1 MKIPKTNNDTK
12 PGTTVQRFW
21 NVITNDGEDSAEITM
36 YGDVCESQP
45 RDFWTGEKLEGQY
58 ITPEGFAEDLATIKG
73 KSKITIKL
81 NSCGGD
87 LYTGIAIHNALK
99 GLTGHKTVIV
109 EGIAASAASVIACAG
124 DDVQVYPGSLVMIHG
139 VAGLFFDYMTL
150 GDLKKAV
157 KAFDADER
165 AVAEIYK
172 AKTGIEVETLRNMM
186 TNETWMTGSQAI
198 EKGFADTLLGSGNEP
213 KMQMSAD
220 RRVMMVAGVRHDVHA
235 FRNIPGN
242 IPIFNETDAASV
254 TAGNKN
260 KTEVT
265 NMTEK
270 ELREQYP
277 DIVASIEKTA
287 ADNARTEATA
297 AERARLKGIESIEAQ
312 IGDKSL
318 VQNAKYG
325 DTPCDAAQLA
335 LAAMQ
340 AQSKLGSAFLQK
352 MEADSSASGA
362 DEVAGKPNGGNADD
376 GDETAAVVANAVKA
390 YQKTKGDRKSTRL
403 NSSHM

>member
-390 YQKTKGDRKSTRL
+390 YQKTKGGKV
-403 NSSHM
+403 

>member
-1 MKIPKTNNDTK
+1 MKNPKTTNETK
-12 PGTTVQRFW
+12 PAVTAPRFW
-21 NVITNDGEDSAEITM
+21 NVVTNDGDDSAEITM
-36 YGDVCESQP
+36 YGDVCASQP
-45 RDFWTGEKLEGQY
+45 RNWLTGEIIEGQY
-58 ITPEGFAEDLATIKG
+58 ITPEGFAEDLATIKN

-87 LYTGIAIHNALK
+87 LYTGISIHNALK

-139 VAGLFFDYMTL
+139 VAGLFYDYMTL

-172 AKTGIEVETLRNMM
+172 AKTGIETDTLRSMM

-213 KMQMSAD
+213 QMQMSAD
-220 RRVMMVAGVRHDVHA
+220 KRVMMVAGVRHDVRA

-242 IPIFNETDAASV
+242 IPVLTETDAASV

-260 KTEVT
+260 NTEVT

-270 ELREQYP
+270 ELREQCP
-277 DIVASIEKTA
+277 DLVASIENA
-287 ADNARTEATA
+287 AAERARNEATA
-297 AERARLKGIESIEAQ
+297 AERARLKAIESIEAQ
-312 IGDKSL
+312 IGDKTL

-325 DTPCDAAQLA
+325 DKPCDAAQLA

-340 AQSKLGSAFLQK
+340 VQAQRGAAFLQN
-352 MEADSSASGA
+352 MEQDSKASGV
-362 DEVAGKPNGGNADD
+362 DDVAGKPNGGNADE
-376 GDETAAVVANAVKA
+376 GDETATVVANAAKA
-390 YQKTKGDRKSTRL
+390 YQKIKGG
-403 NSSHM
+403 NV

>member
-172 AKTGIEVETLRNMM
+172 AKTGIEVETLRSMM

-390 YQKTKGDRKSTRL
+390 YQKTKGGKA
-403 NSSHM
+403 

>member
-220 RRVMMVAGVRHDVHA
+220 KRVMMVAGVRHDVHA

-312 IGDKSL
+312 IGDERL

-390 YQKTKGDRKSTRL
+390 YQKTKGGKA
-403 NSSHM
+403 

>member
-12 PGTTVQRFW
+12 PAVSVSRFW
-21 NVITNDGEDSAEITM
+21 NVVSSEDDDSAEITM
-36 YGDVCESQP
+36 YGDICENHP

-58 ITPEGFAEDLATIKG
+58 ITPEGFLEDLAQIKK
-73 KSKITIKL
+73 KSRITIKL

-87 LYTGIAIHNALK
+87 LYTGISIHNALK
-99 GLTGHKTVIV
+99 GLTGHKTVVV

-124 DDVQVYPGSLVMIHG
+124 DEVQVYPGSLFMIHG
-139 VAGLFFDYMTL
+139 VAGLFYDYMTL
-150 GDLKKAV
+150 GDLKKAI

-172 AKTGIEVETLRNMM
+172 EKTGIETDTLRTMM
-186 TNETWMTGSQAI
+186 TNETWMTGSQAVA
-198 EKGFADTLLGSGNEP
+198 KGFADTLLGSGGEP

-220 RRVMMVAGVRHDVHA
+220 KRVMMVAGVRHDIRA
-235 FRNIPGN
+235 FRNVPGD

-260 KTEVT
+260 KTEVN

-277 DIVASIEKTA
+277 DIVASIESHA
-287 ADNARTEATA
+287 AENARTEATA
-297 AERARLKGIESIEAQ
+297 AERARLKAIESIEAQ
-312 IGDKSL
+312 IGDASL

-325 DTPCDAAQLA
+325 DKPCDAAQLA
-335 LAAMQ
+335 FAAMQ
-340 AQSKLGSAFLQK
+340 AQAQRGAAFMQDLEQDSK
-352 MEADSSASGA
+352 ASGVDA
-362 DEVAGKPNGGNADD
+362 VAGKPNGGNADE
-376 GDETAAVVANAVKA
+376 GDETATVVANAVQA
-390 YQKTKGDRKSTRL
+390 YQKIKGGKA
-403 NSSHM
+403 

>member
-390 YQKTKGDRKSTRL
+390 YQKTKGGKA
-403 NSSHM
+403 

>member
-270 ELREQYP
+270 VLREQYP

-390 YQKTKGDRKSTRL
+390 YQKTKGGKV
-403 NSSHM
+403 

>member
-220 RRVMMVAGVRHDVHA
+220 KRVMMVAGVRHDVHA

-390 YQKTKGDRKSTRL
+390 YQKTKGGKV
-403 NSSHM
+403 

>member
-1 MKIPKTNNDTK
+1 MKNPKTTNETK
-12 PGTTVQRFW
+12 PAVTAPRFW
-21 NVITNDGEDSAEITM
+21 NVVTNDGDDSAEITM
-36 YGDVCESQP
+36 YGDVCASQP
-45 RDFWTGEKLEGQY
+45 RNWLTGEIIEGQY
-58 ITPEGFAEDLATIKG
+58 ITPEGFAEDLATIKN

-87 LYTGIAIHNALK
+87 LYTGISIHNALK

-139 VAGLFFDYMTL
+139 VAGLFYDYMTL

-172 AKTGIEVETLRNMM
+172 AKTGIETDTLRSMM

-213 KMQMSAD
+213 QMQMSAD
-220 RRVMMVAGVRHDVHA
+220 KRVMMVAGVRHDVRA

-242 IPIFNETDAASV
+242 IPVLTETDAASV

-260 KTEVT
+260 NTEVT

-270 ELREQYP
+270 ELREQCP
-277 DIVASIEKTA
+277 DLVASIENA
-287 ADNARTEATA
+287 AAERARNEATA
-297 AERARLKGIESIEAQ
+297 AERARLKAIESIEAQ
-312 IGDKSL
+312 IGDKTL

-325 DTPCDAAQLA
+325 DKPCDAAQLA

-340 AQSKLGSAFLQK
+340 VQAQRGAAFLQD
-352 MEADSSASGA
+352 MEQDSKASGV
-362 DEVAGKPNGGNADD
+362 DDVAGKPNGGNADE
-376 GDETAAVVANAVKA
+376 GDETATVVANAAKA
-390 YQKTKGDRKSTRL
+390 YQKIKGG
-403 NSSHM
+403 NV

>member
-139 VAGLFFDYMTL
+139 VAGLIFDYMTL

-390 YQKTKGDRKSTRL
+390 YQKTKGGKV
-403 NSSHM
+403 

>member
-220 RRVMMVAGVRHDVHA
+220 KRVMMVAGVRHDVHA

-312 IGDKSL
+312 IGDKRL

-325 DTPCDAAQLA
+325 DAPCDAAQLA

-390 YQKTKGDRKSTRL
+390 YQKTKGGKA
-403 NSSHM
+403 